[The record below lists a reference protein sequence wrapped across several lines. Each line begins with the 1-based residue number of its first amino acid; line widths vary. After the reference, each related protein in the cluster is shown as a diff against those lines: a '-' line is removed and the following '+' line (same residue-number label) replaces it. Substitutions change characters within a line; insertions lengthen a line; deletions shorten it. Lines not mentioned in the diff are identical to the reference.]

1 MADPDHAPS
10 TSAGPAPVRR
20 PNSVRRTS
28 TIDSSWPEGRGGPMA
43 MSGRARD
50 VVTALDLADCST
62 VARGAFDI
70 ISTMGREIR
79 AIETAPRLPDPVSLI
94 GVRGGGQS
102 RTAIVTQLG
111 GMEAIGTPLHLLL
124 DDFAGASLVAGWAW
138 SRWTDDWAE
147 PAGASD
153 SARRNFPKMEGI
165 CAGFRPGATSLDDH
179 GRPRHDIQS
188 SARVGSL
195 VNPDDLAGW
204 HPLAAQEG
212 VGMRRARWI
221 DIWTDTEVIRIEAG
235 FQDSS
240 TAPHGG
246 RDAVHEYR
254 VSATADLE
262 GMVLRS
268 VTADPRILP
277 YRECPA
283 AAENINR
290 LIGTP
295 LKDFRN
301 EVLDRFPGTL
311 GCTHLNDVL
320 RALADVPHLA
330 LMLES
335 HS

>member
-1 MADPDHAPS
+1 MADPDHAPK

-20 PNSVRRTS
+20 LNSVRRTS
-28 TIDSSWPEGRGGPMA
+28 TIDSSWPEGRGGPMT
-43 MSGRARD
+43 MSGRGRD
-50 VVTALDLADCST
+50 VVTGPDLADCST
-62 VARGAFDI
+62 VATGAFNI
-70 ISTMGREIR
+70 VATMGREIR
-79 AIETAPRLPDPVSLI
+79 AIETAPRLPEPANLI

-102 RTAIVTQLG
+102 RTAIAAQLG
-111 GMEAIGTPLHLLL
+111 AMDAIGTPLHLLL

-138 SRWTDDWAE
+138 SRWTDEWAE
-147 PAGASD
+147 PIGATESV
-153 SARRNFPKMEGI
+153 RRNFPKMEGI
-165 CAGFRPGATSLDDH
+165 CAGFRPGATSLDEH

-188 SARVGSL
+188 SARVESL
-195 VNPDDLAGW
+195 ANPDDPAGW

-221 DIWTDTEVIRIEAG
+221 DLWRDAGLIRIEAG

-240 TAPHGG
+240 TEPHGG

-268 VTADPRILP
+268 VAADPRVLP

-283 AAENINR
+283 AAANIDR
-290 LIGTP
+290 LIGAL

-301 EVLDRFPGTL
+301 EVLDQLPGTL

-320 RALADVPHLA
+320 RALADVPRLV

>member
-1 MADPDHAPS
+1 M
-10 TSAGPAPVRR
+10 T
-20 PNSVRRTS
+20 
-28 TIDSSWPEGRGGPMA
+28 

-50 VVTALDLADCST
+50 VVTGSDLAEISE
-62 VARGAFDI
+62 VATGGFDI
-70 ISTMGREIR
+70 VATMGREIR
-79 AIETAPRLPDPVSLI
+79 AIETTPRLLDPASLI

-102 RTAIVTQLG
+102 RTAIAAQLSA
-111 GMEAIGTPLHLLL
+111 MDAIGTPLHLLL

-138 SRWTDDWAE
+138 SRWTEDWAS
-147 PAGASD
+147 PAGAD
-153 SARRNFPKMEGI
+153 EPARRRFPKMEGI
-165 CAGFRPGATSLDDH
+165 CAGFRPGASSLDEH

-188 SARVGSL
+188 SARVESL

-204 HPLAAQEG
+204 HPLATQDG

-221 DIWTDTEVIRIEAG
+221 DIWKDAGVIRIEAG

-254 VSATADLE
+254 VAATADLN

-268 VTADPRILP
+268 VSADPRVLP

-283 AAENINR
+283 AAANINR
-290 LIGTP
+290 MIGTP
-295 LKDFRN
+295 LSGLRD
-301 EVLDRFPGTL
+301 EVLAQLPGTL

-330 LMLES
+330 VML
-335 HS
+335 

>member
-1 MADPDHAPS
+1 MADPDHAPN

-20 PNSVRRTS
+20 KNSVRRTS
-28 TIDSSWPEGRGGPMA
+28 TIDSSWPEGRSGPMI
-43 MSGRARD
+43 MSGNARD
-50 VVTALDLADCST
+50 ALTGRDLADCST
-62 VARGAFDI
+62 VATGAFEI
-70 ISTMGREIR
+70 VATMGREIR
-79 AIETAPRLPDPVSLI
+79 AIETIPRLPDAASLV

-102 RTAIVTQLG
+102 RTAIAAQLG
-111 GMEAIGTPLHLLL
+111 AMQAIATPLHLLL

-138 SRWTDDWAE
+138 SRWRDDWASPE
-147 PAGASD
+147 GVSE

-165 CAGFRPGATSLDDH
+165 CAGFRPGATSLDEL

-195 VNPDDLAGW
+195 VNPDDPAGW

-212 VGMRRARWI
+212 VGMRRGRWI
-221 DIWTDTEVIRIEAG
+221 DIWQDAGLIRIEAG

-254 VSATADLE
+254 VSATADLN
-262 GMVLRS
+262 GMALLS
-268 VTADPRILP
+268 VAADPRVLP

-283 AAENINR
+283 AAANIDR

-301 EVLDRFPGTL
+301 EVLDQLPGTL